1 MVLKPWLCF
10 SCAYR
15 NQNDN
20 LRLSNKRVNQIE
32 LKLSRKDKLDKM
44 KNQIVNEIEPRIK
57 QALLCEFLLGKL
69 ITWAKIK
76 EILKESEG

>member
-1 MVLKPWLCF
+1 
-10 SCAYR
+10 
-15 NQNDN
+15 
-20 LRLSNKRVNQIE
+20 
-32 LKLSRKDKLDKM
+32 M

-57 QALLCEFLLGKL
+57 QGLLCEFLLGKL